1 MAKVNIQSCSYRRQ
15 SPVGGIK
22 QRFGSDIILWSEPF
36 PFHNTPKGL
45 HNVQMRRVW
54 RNVEEKK
61 SPFFPYWTHSLYFLI
76 TMYTCLVKD
85 NKCLSV
91 ELERESVE
99 EINNFLC
106 IDRIAGAE
114 SFKAVI
120 PVNHAKDVEPF
131 GFFDRNVN
139 VFSGKLPPIR
149 AIAFL
154 RHLSLGADVAFI
166 SIVEVDETV
175 FFLLYEF
182 LQLLGLIRIE
192 LRRGFPLRTFP
203 YTSISRAKADK
214 KALKVLSEA
223 SFPEACCHASFAFFT
238 LCLSSSMALRTASS
252 SEQSMIGFRPRPGRV
267 SRPLMPSDSK
277 RFTQELTDICVISV
291 WAPTCSDVSPVDF
304 RSTARQRMRY
314 AWLLPLRKPSSSCRR
329 CWSVSCITLIFAI
342 AMCLYVFTQRYAK
355 ILI

>member
-1 MAKVNIQSCSYRRQ
+1 MGKVDIELRSKCSQRTVGCIEKGICGAVIHRPEPFALEY
-15 SPVGGIK
+15 SPE
-22 QRFGSDIILWSEPF
+22 RFGYI
-36 PFHNTPKGL
+36 
-45 HNVQMRRVW
+45 QMWTVW
-54 RNVEEKK
+54 RQEKEK
-61 SPFFPYWTHSLYFLI
+61 QSTFLPYRTEFTHELASVDTRI
-76 TMYTCLVKD
+76 VKD
-85 NKCLSV
+85 NESIPA
-91 ELERESVE
+91 ETERKPVK
-99 EINNFLC
+99 EIGNLIC
-106 IDRIAGAE
+106 RHILG
-114 SFKAVI
+114 
-120 PVNHAKDVEPF
+120 
-131 GFFDRNVN
+131 
-139 VFSGKLPPIR
+139 SGKSLIPIIAVYHAENIEPQTSFGGDIDILTAELPSVWHI
-149 AIAFL
+149 
-154 RHLSLGADVAFI
+154 SLGADVAFI

-192 LRRGFPLRTFP
+192 LRRGFPLRTFS

-291 WAPTCSDVSPVDF
+291 WAPTCSDVRPVDF
-304 RSTARQRMRY
+304 RSTARQRIRY
-314 AWLLPLRKPSSSCRR
+314 AWLLPWRKPSSNCRR

-355 ILI
+355 TLI